1 MLVRRTRRWLWIA
14 ATPVFFASEPALA
27 EKPCED
33 YPVNKRT
40 RCEVVWKQIND
51 EELSAVA
58 EFGLRQLKRRQE
70 GTITPEQHL
79 KENMDFIKASGEKRL
94 RLLSERMAR
103 E

>member
-1 MLVRRTRRWLWIA
+1 MSWLWTA
-14 ATPVFFASEPALA
+14 LFVLLALEPARA

-33 YPVNKRT
+33 YPVNKQT
-40 RCEVVWKQIND
+40 RCETVWKQIND
-51 EELSAVA
+51 EELGAVA

-94 RLLSERMAR
+94 KLLSDRMGR

>member
-1 MLVRRTRRWLWIA
+1 MRWLWTA
-14 ATPVFFASEPALA
+14 ALSVFLVSEPAQA

-33 YPVNKRT
+33 YPVKKRT
-40 RCEVVWKQIND
+40 RCEVVWKRIND
-51 EELSAVA
+51 EELGAVA

-94 RLLSERMAR
+94 RLLSERMER

>member
-1 MLVRRTRRWLWIA
+1 MRWIRTA
-14 ATPVFFASEPALA
+14 ALSLGLLTSDTAVA

-33 YPVNKRT
+33 YPVKKQT
-40 RCEVVWKQIND
+40 RCETVWKQIND
-51 EELSAVA
+51 EELGTVA

-79 KENMDFIKASGEKRL
+79 KENMEFIKASGEKRL

>member
-1 MLVRRTRRWLWIA
+1 MRWPWTA
-14 ATPVFFASEPALA
+14 ALFVFLASETARA

-33 YPVNKRT
+33 YPVKKRT
-40 RCEVVWKQIND
+40 RCEAVWKQIND
-51 EELSAVA
+51 EELGAVA

-79 KENMDFIKASGEKRL
+79 KENMEFIKASGEKRL
-94 RLLSERMAR
+94 RLLSERMER

>member
-1 MLVRRTRRWLWIA
+1 MRWMQTA
-14 ATPVFFASEPALA
+14 ALSLGLLTSDPAWA

-33 YPVNKRT
+33 YPVKKQT
-40 RCEVVWKQIND
+40 RCETVWKQIND
-51 EELSAVA
+51 EELGTIA

-79 KENMDFIKASGEKRL
+79 KENMEFIKASGEKRL

>member
-1 MLVRRTRRWLWIA
+1 MQTA
-14 ATPVFFASEPALA
+14 ALSLGLLTSDAAWA

-33 YPVNKRT
+33 YPVKKQT
-40 RCEVVWKQIND
+40 RCETVWKQIND
-51 EELSAVA
+51 EELGTVA

-79 KENMDFIKASGEKRL
+79 KENMEFIKASGEKRL